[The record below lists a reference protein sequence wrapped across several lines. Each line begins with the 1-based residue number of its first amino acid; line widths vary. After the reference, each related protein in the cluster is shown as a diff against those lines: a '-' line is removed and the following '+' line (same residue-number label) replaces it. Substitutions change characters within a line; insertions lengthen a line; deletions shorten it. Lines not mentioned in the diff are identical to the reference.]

1 MKFVTILFFG
11 LLISVTSCKKEGCT
25 DELANNTTAG
35 AKKDDGSCRYE
46 SAVVFWHTST
56 TKSFLGNNGVTTL
69 VYFLDGT
76 ELGSSDVNIVFSAA
90 PDCTDATAFTRQIAY
105 DVEATKNLNYE
116 VKSQTGQSLFTG
128 TIAFSSGECIS
139 QELTY

>member
-1 MKFVTILFFG
+1 MKVVSILFLG
-11 LLISVTSCKKEGCT
+11 LLILFTSCKKEGCT
-25 DELANNTTAG
+25 DELANNITAG

-69 VYFLDGT
+69 FYFLDGT
-76 ELGSSDVNIVFSAA
+76 ELGSSDVNTVFSSA

-105 DVEATKNLNYE
+105 DVEANKSLDYE
-116 VKSQTGQSLFTG
+116 VKSQTGQLLFSG
-128 TIAFSSGECIS
+128 TIVFSSGECIS
-139 QELTY
+139 QELAY